1 MMIRNQLELGCVK
14 MLLLVSKF
22 SGKKDEVRSLKRLYL
37 FTLLM
42 DYPKI
47 VNGVLEKLGQ
57 EKIIIKDYHQE
68 NVELEVI
75 MEQKFLE
82 VDVLTTQLAILISKG
97 LVKVELNDG
106 DKIVKIT
113 EEGKSIVNR
122 LDPLE
127 WSEYDE
133 LAQIIK
139 RHISPILIS
148 RLEEVSA
155 KYMPRLFVSE

>member
-1 MMIRNQLELGCVK
+1 MIHRNQLKLNCIK

-22 SGKKDEVRSLKRLYL
+22 SGKKDEVKGLKRLYQ

-47 VNGVLEKLGQ
+47 VNDVLEKLGQ
-57 EKIIIKDYHQE
+57 EKIIIKEYHQE

-75 MEQKFLE
+75 MEQKYLDL
-82 VDVLTTQLAILISKG
+82 DVLNIQLAILISKG
-97 LVKVELNDG
+97 LIIVEHKNG
-106 DKIVKIT
+106 DKIIKIT
-113 EEGKSIVNR
+113 EAGENIVNN
-122 LDPLE
+122 LDLLE

-139 RHISPILIS
+139 KHISSIPIS
-148 RLEEVSA
+148 KLEEVSE
-155 KYMPRLFVSE
+155 KYMPRLYVSD